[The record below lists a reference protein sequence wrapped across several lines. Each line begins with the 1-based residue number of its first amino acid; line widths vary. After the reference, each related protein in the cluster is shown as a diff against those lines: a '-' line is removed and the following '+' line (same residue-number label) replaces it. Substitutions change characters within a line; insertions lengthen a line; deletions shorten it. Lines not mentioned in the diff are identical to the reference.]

1 MKEFIER
8 FGESRISI
16 IDIDGKKWIR
26 ASDCAKVL
34 DYKNYRS
41 TVSNFVET
49 NKGLLEGGVQ
59 KLYTPSKSGDQ
70 ETWYFNEMGLIAFLI
85 KTNQPKAIQF
95 QKWAV
100 GVLSREVK
108 KEISNK
114 ETDLR
119 KKSKKVRVE
128 FTDTLKSHGYKSPHE
143 YIQTTYT
150 MKTKLGIDKHR
161 PKNDLSPWELC
172 KVAMSEML
180 STVRIEDSNANGYY
194 ECKPIIQIST
204 ENIASIPEKAII
216 KLEEK

>member
-1 MKEFIER
+1 MKELVER

-16 IDIDGKKWIR
+16 IDIDGEKWIR

-49 NKGLLEGGVQ
+49 NKELLEGGVQ

-70 ETWYFNEMGLIAFLI
+70 ETWYFNDRGLIAFLI

-100 GVLSREVK
+100 NILSKEAK
-108 KEISNK
+108 KEVFNK

-128 FTDTLKSHGYKSPHE
+128 FTDTLKAHGYKSPHE

-150 MKTKLGIDKHR
+150 IVFLMGL
-161 PKNDLSPWELC
+161 
-172 KVAMSEML
+172 MS
-180 STVRIEDSNANGYY
+180 G
-194 ECKPIIQIST
+194 
-204 ENIASIPEKAII
+204 
-216 KLEEK
+216 

>member
-1 MKEFIER
+1 MKELVER

-16 IDIDGKKWIR
+16 IDIDGEKWIR

-49 NKGLLEGGVQ
+49 NKELLEGGVQ

-70 ETWYFNEMGLIAFLI
+70 ETWYFNDRGLIAFLI

-108 KEISNK
+108 KEAMDW
-114 ETDLR
+114 TLR
-119 KKSKKVRVE
+119 TKAINWKKFVQMPRLPNDPMERKWQKKSRCVLMNLWLQ
-128 FTDTLKSHGYKSPHE
+128 TLLK
-143 YIQTTYT
+143 
-150 MKTKLGIDKHR
+150 
-161 PKNDLSPWELC
+161 
-172 KVAMSEML
+172 
-180 STVRIEDSNANGYY
+180 
-194 ECKPIIQIST
+194 
-204 ENIASIPEKAII
+204 
-216 KLEEK
+216 